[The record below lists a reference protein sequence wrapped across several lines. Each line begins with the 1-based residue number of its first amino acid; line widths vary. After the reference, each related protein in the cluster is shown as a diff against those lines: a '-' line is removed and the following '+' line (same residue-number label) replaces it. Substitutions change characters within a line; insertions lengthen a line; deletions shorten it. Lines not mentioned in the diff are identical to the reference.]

1 MEIPGSNWTS
11 KPSSRAFSQASSSS
25 GVSGTRS
32 GRTPPV
38 PEKDTVR
45 LEEIEISQAM
55 LEEARANEHIQIL
68 GEPHDW
74 PFDEEGNLW

>member
-1 MEIPGSNWTS
+1 M
-11 KPSSRAFSQASSSS
+11 
-25 GVSGTRS
+25 
-32 GRTPPV
+32 
-38 PEKDTVR
+38 R